1 MKAKEKII
9 QELNYLNRMEILKV
23 YNLIS
28 ALKSNMSQGDKAKR
42 TRRFSTAY
50 LKAREALK
58 NCKGSLADDII
69 AGRED
74 RV

>member
-1 MKAKEKII
+1 MKAKEQII
-9 QELNYLNRMEILKV
+9 QELNHLNRMEILKV

-28 ALKSNMSQGDKAKR
+28 ALKSNMPQGDKAKSSM
-42 TRRFSTAY
+42 RFSTAY
-50 LKAREALK
+50 LRAREALK

-69 AGRED
+69 TERED